1 MYTHWRT
8 STVLASKEGLLC
20 RTWNNFFNRRRT
32 HSSRRYG
39 VVCFD
44 PNFVS
49 DHIFVCFD
57 FIIKASYVS
66 IGNGFQSGYGVSN
79 IQWIFY
85 TQFAC
90 CWNQWYCC
98 TLHVGSK
105 YFWLCTI
112 YVFRANFIVLFSFR
126 LTVRNGFFFYKRLC
140 NSRPVWMIW
149 FSVMLITLLHTMV
162 LFYCVCC
169 C

>member
-1 MYTHWRT
+1 MK
-8 STVLASKEGLLC
+8 ASKEGLLC

-49 DHIFVCFD
+49 DHIFVSFD

-79 IQWIFY
+79 IQYNEYSIPNLLVAG
-85 TQFAC
+85 TSDVVVLCMLALNIC
-90 CWNQWYCC
+90 
-98 TLHVGSK
+98 
-105 YFWLCTI
+105 WLCTI
-112 YVFRANFIVLFSFR
+112 YVFR
-126 LTVRNGFFFYKRLC
+126 LC
-140 NSRPVWMIW
+140 NSRPV
-149 FSVMLITLLHTMV
+149 
-162 LFYCVCC
+162 
-169 C
+169 